1 MAEVVLELR
10 SITKDF
16 PGVRALDGVSFDL
29 RRGEIHAL
37 CGENGAGKSTLMKV
51 LSGVHPAGSYG
62 GEIRLKGASVHFP
75 TLHVAEKHGIA
86 LIAQELAL
94 VPELSVAENLLLG
107 RLPSRAGLVRW
118 ERARAEARRALD
130 LVGLEVDLTRPVREL
145 GIGQQQMVEIAK
157 ALAKDALIL
166 VLDEPTAAL
175 TEADARRLLAFLRE
189 LRARG
194 VSMIY
199 ISHRLEEVFAIADRV
214 TVLRDGRSVD
224 TREAGDATRDQ
235 VISMMVGREVKDL
248 YPRRP
253 AEPGAP
259 LLSVR
264 NWSVDDPANPGRR
277 VLHDV
282 TFDVR
287 EREVVGIA
295 GLMGAG
301 RTALLSSLFGAA
313 RSTVSGSLS
322 TPGRAST
329 APCRNPREAIAL
341 GLALVSEDRKR
352 YGLVS
357 EASVLEN
364 LTLATLREFAAH
376 GFLSQA
382 ARATAGRAQY
392 DSLGVRGT
400 GLLAL
405 VKELS
410 GGNQQKV
417 VLGKWLLAKPRV
429 LFLDEPTRG
438 IDVGAKAE
446 IYGLISRLAAA
457 GLGVVL
463 VSSDLPELLGL
474 SHRVLV
480 LAQGHQTALLE
491 AEAATPERV
500 MDAATHPVFPI
511 ALAVG
516 EDGSG

>member
-1 MAEVVLELR
+1 VAEVVLELR

-29 RRGEIHAL
+29 RQGEIHAL

-51 LSGVHPAGSYG
+51 LSGVHPTGSYG
-62 GEIRLKGASVHFP
+62 GEIRLRGAPVHFR
-75 TLHVAEKHGIA
+75 TLHAAEEHGIA

-94 VPELSVAENLLLG
+94 VPELSVAENLMLG
-107 RLPSRAGLVRW
+107 RLPVRAGLVRW
-118 ERARAEARRALD
+118 EAVRAEARRALA
-130 LVGLEVDLTRPVREL
+130 LVGLEVDEGRPVKEL

-157 ALAKDALIL
+157 ALAKDAEVL

-175 TEADARRLLAFLRE
+175 TEQDAHRLFAFLRE
-189 LRARG
+189 LRSRG

-199 ISHRLEEVFAIADRV
+199 ISHRLEEVFEIADRV

-224 TREAGDATRDQ
+224 TREARDLTRQ
-235 VISMMVGREVKDL
+235 EVISMMVGREVKDL
-248 YPRRP
+248 YPRLP
-253 AEPGAP
+253 PDPGAT
-259 LLSVR
+259 LLCVR
-264 NWSVDDPANPGRR
+264 DWSVEDPANPGRR
-277 VLHDV
+277 VLHGV
-282 TFDVR
+282 SFDVH

-313 RSTVSGSLS
+313 RSTVTGTMSA
-322 TPGRAST
+322 PGRAGT
-329 APCRNPREAIAL
+329 APCRNPGEAIAA

-352 YGLVS
+352 YGLVP

-364 LTLATLREFAAH
+364 LTLATLRRFVAH
-376 GFLSQA
+376 GFLSQSS
-382 ARATAGRAQY
+382 RATASREQY
-392 DSLGVRGT
+392 DALGVRAA
-400 GLLAL
+400 GLTSL

-446 IYGLISRLAAA
+446 IYALINRLAAA
-457 GLGVVL
+457 GMGVVL

-474 SHRVLV
+474 SHRVVV
-480 LAQGHQTALLE
+480 LALGRQTAVLE
-491 AEAATPERV
+491 AAAATPERV
-500 MDAATHPVFPI
+500 MAAATAAPPPP
-511 ALAVG
+511 G
-516 EDGSG
+516 